1 MTVPGHSSNERLFS
15 YGTLRLPAVQLAT
28 FGRLLEGRPDA
39 ILGYRVEQL
48 TITDPYVLATSGQ
61 EQHPVLVAADD
72 PTAAVEGSVLELT
85 AEELQAADE
94 YEVDDYTRVAAPLRS
109 GGTAWAYVATAH
121 R

>member
-1 MTVPGHSSNERLFS
+1 MTP
-15 YGTLRLPAVQLAT
+15 P
-28 FGRLLEGRPDA
+28 
-39 ILGYRVEQL
+39 
-48 TITDPYVLATSGQ
+48 
-61 EQHPVLVAADD
+61 
-72 PTAAVEGSVLELT
+72 AAVEGSVLELT